1 MMPKKWS
8 LSILTAL
15 MVFGIATTV
24 HGQDLTALQASFKAE
39 IEALDSEN
47 LDAAVAEVHE
57 DIVLFGVF
65 SPFPIVGKEAFQQ
78 TVQEYF
84 DQHDEAIFVPTKSE
98 FRVIGSTGV
107 TWGNYM
113 MSIRPKGGSSVMSR
127 GRYIFTYTQT
137 DGAWKLL
144 TMHISPLL
152 D

>member
-1 MMPKKWS
+1 MPQ
-8 LSILTAL
+8 
-15 MVFGIATTV
+15 GCPR
-24 HGQDLTALQASFKAE
+24 GQDLTALRASFNAE
-39 IEALDSEN
+39 IEALDSKK

-84 DQHDEAIFVPTKSE
+84 DQNDEAIFAPTGSE
-98 FRVIGSTGV
+98 FRIIGSTGV
-107 TWGNYM
+107 AWGTYRI
-113 MSIRPKGGSSVMSR
+113 SVRPKGGSSTMSR

-137 DGAWKLL
+137 DGVWKLL
-144 TMHISPLL
+144 TMHISPLP